1 MALLSEEFESLRE
14 LWPYVRPHRR
24 ALVGISALAVLA
36 SAADAVGVAM
46 FAPVIAVLTGQSIG
60 SDNFLLRLATL
71 LGRGSDKLGLVAMAA
86 TFLFAFMSAKNA
98 LLFGARILTCRIAS
112 GVGQEVR
119 TKIFNQLL
127 SVSYGFWVRHT
138 PGRLLEVLAGQSWRL
153 TEAVTVFCN
162 AVSAASVSVVFIFML
177 LFLSWQLTA
186 VVAVGVAVV
195 SMLLRPLSRGVRRLG
210 EKHVKANTEL
220 WERIWDMGS
229 GIRAIH
235 AFGLE
240 DTKYRAFEVVSA
252 RLQALVYGYELKGAA
267 SQPLSEVLYLALLIT
282 TLITATISGFSLPA
296 SVVFVLILFRLHPYM
311 TALDHDRVLI
321 SGLTGSVRT
330 ITNLL
335 ARHDKPYIRSGSDNV
350 ADFERDIRFAD
361 VTYGYTDS
369 DVALRS
375 ISLVIRR
382 GAITA
387 IVGPSGAGKTTLL
400 HLIMRFDDPNSGEIL
415 VDDRPLTTLSLAQ
428 WRGRL
433 AMSGQDLHL
442 FAASVRE
449 NIRYGRL
456 DATDAEIIDA
466 AKNASAHDFIM
477 ELPAGYDTILGDQGA
492 RLSGGQRQ
500 RISLA
505 RAFLREPDILLLDE
519 ATNALDTVT
528 EQAINRAIARFSSE
542 RTVVVVAHRLSTVR
556 DADFVIV
563 IDQGRVVESGSPE
576 ELLSSNRMFAEMY
589 NLQRME
595 SRS

>member
-1 MALLSEEFESLRE
+1 
-14 LWPYVRPHRR
+14 
-24 ALVGISALAVLA
+24 
-36 SAADAVGVAM
+36 
-46 FAPVIAVLTGQSIG
+46 
-60 SDNFLLRLATL
+60 
-71 LGRGSDKLGLVAMAA
+71 
-86 TFLFAFMSAKNA
+86 
-98 LLFGARILTCRIAS
+98 
-112 GVGQEVR
+112 
-119 TKIFNQLL
+119 
-127 SVSYGFWVRHT
+127 
-138 PGRLLEVLAGQSWRL
+138 
-153 TEAVTVFCN
+153 
-162 AVSAASVSVVFIFML
+162 
-177 LFLSWQLTA
+177 
-186 VVAVGVAVV
+186 
-195 SMLLRPLSRGVRRLG
+195 
-210 EKHVKANTEL
+210 
-220 WERIWDMGS
+220 
-229 GIRAIH
+229 
-235 AFGLE
+235 
-240 DTKYRAFEVVSA
+240 
-252 RLQALVYGYELKGAA
+252 
-267 SQPLSEVLYLALLIT
+267 
-282 TLITATISGFSLPA
+282 
-296 SVVFVLILFRLHPYM
+296 
-311 TALDHDRVLI
+311 
-321 SGLTGSVRT
+321 
-330 ITNLL
+330 
-335 ARHDKPYIRSGSDNV
+335 
-350 ADFERDIRFAD
+350 
-361 VTYGYTDS
+361 
-369 DVALRS
+369 
-375 ISLVIRR
+375 
-382 GAITA
+382 
-387 IVGPSGAGKTTLL
+387 
-400 HLIMRFDDPNSGEIL
+400 MRFDDPNSGEIL